1 MNQLDLFMSLIS
13 WIQIITG
20 IILFVATADISSSE
34 FYTILRI
41 LVFFTS
47 LITIFQNFKKIEE
60 NGINKLIIS
69 LAILLAIL
77 FNPIIPIYIYNKG
90 LWIFFDIV
98 GGLFF
103 LSLVVKNESQNFEI
117 NNTNDENNS
126 DDLNKISNKG
136 PIENIFIF
144 LIIALLIITMITAL
158 LYGILE
164 LLL

>member
-1 MNQLDLFMSLIS
+1 MSLIS

-90 LWIFFDIV
+90 LWIYFDIV

-103 LSLVVKNESQNFEI
+103 LSLVVKNESKNFEI

-144 LIIALLIITMITAL
+144 LIIALLIITMITAF